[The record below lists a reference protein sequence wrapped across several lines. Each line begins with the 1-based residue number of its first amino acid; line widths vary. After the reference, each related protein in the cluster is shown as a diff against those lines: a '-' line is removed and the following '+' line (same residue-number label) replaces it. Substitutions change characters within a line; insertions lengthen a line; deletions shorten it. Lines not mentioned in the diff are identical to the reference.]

1 MIRHE
6 APHEPTIHIYIY
18 IYIYG
23 IDIVCKKTWHSCQ
36 ISRKKKMSIPLGYA
50 IIYYVIEYPRYIN
63 NFIWKDKYC
72 LSWARQVGLWKMLL
86 LVIIICLLTFFFFFF
101 LSKIDLFHLGFA
113 PSSGKSWVYCFVI
126 WFLFLLVNK
135 LFPFNKKE

>member
-6 APHEPTIHIYIY
+6 APHEPTIHIY

-63 NFIWKDKYC
+63 NFI
-72 LSWARQVGLWKMLL
+72 
-86 LVIIICLLTFFFFFF
+86 
-101 LSKIDLFHLGFA
+101 
-113 PSSGKSWVYCFVI
+113 
-126 WFLFLLVNK
+126 
-135 LFPFNKKE
+135 